1 MNKAAVLLLWLGW
14 GAALGGERAPTTA
27 VARTARALAV
37 QVAGSG
43 AESPLAVSVSAP
55 TPELARGF
63 FAALAPELSAV
74 GLSALPLEAA
84 PSEAERAAVAAG
96 GRTLMRVALS
106 VERGLFSARGDL
118 FRVRPNFWSGALR
131 TRSGPG
137 AALASSTE
145 VDAHALALAAPLL
158 DSPTGPLTPLRLL
171 PSALVLLPTP
181 TAALAAADLDADGRD
196 EVVVLTDREL
206 QIFSPTGTLLA
217 RRSLRELPATA
228 TPCREP
234 YGVLTVAGARVAYFS
249 GRQGHGE
256 WVELQG
262 RQLIP
267 VGPLDHPVVTAGA
280 TRLEGTWTPGQN
292 TFRLPAL
299 PAPVVHAATF
309 LGATGAQLLA
319 VMPDGTGSWLWLD
332 SARAPVPLAS
342 LGAASALV
350 DLDGDGHPEL
360 ATTSADFLP
369 RPDAVR
375 VTDAGQTVLWEV
387 PLERG
392 RILQLVP
399 ADLDG
404 DRQPE
409 LVAGVW
415 LPDGTAELRVLRRAG
430 P

>member
-1 MNKAAVLLLWLGW
+1 MNKAVLLLWLG
-14 GAALGGERAPTTA
+14 GSAALGGERAPTTA
-27 VARTARALAV
+27 VARTARALAA

-63 FAALAPELSAV
+63 FAALAPELSRV

-84 PSEAERAAVAAG
+84 PPEAERAAVAAG

-118 FRVRPNFWSGALR
+118 FRVRPNFWAGVSG

-158 DSPTGPLTPLRLL
+158 QAPEGLLAPLRLL
-171 PSALVLLPTP
+171 PSALVLLPSP
-181 TAALAAADLDADGRD
+181 TAALAAADLDGDGRD

-206 QIFSPTGTLLA
+206 QLFSPTGTLLA
-217 RRSLRELPATA
+217 RRSLRELPASA

-234 YGVLTVAGARVAYFS
+234 FGVLAVSGAQVGYFS
-249 GRQGHGE
+249 GRHGRGE

-262 RQLIP
+262 RQLTV
-267 VGPLDHPVVTAGA
+267 VGPLERPVVAVGA

-292 TFRLPAL
+292 TFRIAPL

-309 LGATGAQLLA
+309 LGPTGAQVLA
-319 VMPDGTGSWLWLD
+319 VLPDGTGSWLWPD
-332 SARAPVPLAS
+332 SSRAPVPLSA

-350 DLDGDGHPEL
+350 DLDGDGQPEL
-360 ATTSADFLP
+360 ATTSAEFLP
-369 RPDAVR
+369 RPDVVR
-375 VTDAGQTVLWEV
+375 VTDAGQAVLWEV

>member
-1 MNKAAVLLLWLGW
+1 
-14 GAALGGERAPTTA
+14 
-27 VARTARALAV
+27 
-37 QVAGSG
+37 S
-43 AESPLAVSVSAP
+43 S
-55 TPELARGF
+55 
-63 FAALAPELSAV
+63 
-74 GLSALPLEAA
+74 LPLEAA
-84 PSEAERAAVAAG
+84 PPEAERAALAAG

-118 FRVRPNFWSGALR
+118 FRVRPNFWSGVSG

-158 DSPTGPLTPLRLL
+158 DSPSGTLPPLRLL

-217 RRSLRELPATA
+217 RRSLRELPATT

-234 YGVLTVAGARVAYFS
+234 YGVLAVAGAKVAYFS
-249 GRQGHGE
+249 GRQGRGE

-262 RQLIP
+262 RQLHP
-267 VGPLDHPVVTAGA
+267 VGPLAQPVVAVGIS
-280 TRLEGTWTPGQN
+280 RLEGTWTPGQN
-292 TFRLPAL
+292 TFRVPPL

-309 LGATGAQLLA
+309 LGASGSQLLA

-332 SARAPVPLAS
+332 SSRAPVPLAS
-342 LGAASALV
+342 LGAASTLV

-369 RPDAVR
+369 RPDAIR

-392 RILQLVP
+392 RILQLIP

-404 DRQPE
+404 DGQPE